1 MLGFDDRKLEEING
15 INTAAEICQ
24 QPETWEKTI
33 KQMKEIEG
41 ELSSFIK
48 EVTEKPDY
56 EVILT
61 GAGSSE
67 YVGNALY
74 PSLII
79 PLDGHVRSVGTTDI
93 VASPH
98 VYLPE
103 DKPVLLV
110 SFARSGNSPE
120 SVGAVTAAD
129 TVCKDVKHI
138 FITCNKDGALAVEG
152 EKRDDVFSIVLA
164 PETHDKGFAMTSS
177 LTNMYLAA
185 HIAFHGLKHL
195 WDEVI
200 ANVRDFLEDDYQTLT
215 DFLEGKDFNR
225 IVYLGTD
232 SLKGIAQESALK
244 VLELTAGKIA
254 AIHDTPMGFR
264 HGPKSIVDDDTLTV
278 VYISDRKETRKYEL
292 DLLAELYR
300 DRKESAVIAVINT
313 GIDDV
318 EGICDLCICMGR
330 GKELDNSLLTIEYL
344 SMAQVLALYS
354 SIALGITPDNPCP
367 TGEVNRVVQGV
378 TIYPVKR

>member
-24 QPETWEKTI
+24 QPVTWEKTI

-48 EVTEKPDY
+48 EVTARSDY

-98 VYLPE
+98 VYLPK

-120 SVGAVTAAD
+120 SVGAVAAAD

-185 HIAFHGLKHL
+185 HIAFHGTKSN
-195 WDEVI
+195 WNEVI
-200 ANVRDFLEDDYQTLT
+200 ENVSDFLDEDYQTLT
-215 DFLEGKDFNR
+215 DFLEGKEFKR
-225 IVYLGTD
+225 I
-232 SLKGIAQESALK
+232 
-244 VLELTAGKIA
+244 KIIIILDQVI
-254 AIHDTPMGFR
+254 IH
-264 HGPKSIVDDDTLTV
+264 
-278 VYISDRKETRKYEL
+278 
-292 DLLAELYR
+292 
-300 DRKESAVIAVINT
+300 
-313 GIDDV
+313 
-318 EGICDLCICMGR
+318 
-330 GKELDNSLLTIEYL
+330 
-344 SMAQVLALYS
+344 
-354 SIALGITPDNPCP
+354 
-367 TGEVNRVVQGV
+367 
-378 TIYPVKR
+378 